1 MNLSFLYFLCSIF
14 FLIYIIFFSLT
25 SIQSIFFFIFFF
37 LHFILYFFSCSMI
50 ASFNNFETCVQ
61 SIHFYLD
68 CRLGRPKDRPFVRSQ
83 LFRSMIR
90 RNRSTNSPSWFQNRF
105 FTLYRYDTGAFLL
118 LFFPRESPSANALA
132 ARELLVTSPTHMYIH
147 SHLCGCSVYTR
158 TGWGIRLYGERSVCS
173 M

>member
-14 FLIYIIFFSLT
+14 FLIYIIFFLLHLYNL
-25 SIQSIFFFIFFF
+25 FFFCFFFF
-37 LHFILYFFSCSMI
+37 LHFLYFIFLLNDCFI
-50 ASFNNFETCVQ
+50 QQFWECVQ